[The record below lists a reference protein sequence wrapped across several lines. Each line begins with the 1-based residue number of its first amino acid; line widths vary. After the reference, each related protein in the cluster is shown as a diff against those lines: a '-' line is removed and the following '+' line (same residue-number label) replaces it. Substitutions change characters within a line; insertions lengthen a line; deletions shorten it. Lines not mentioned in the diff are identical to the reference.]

1 MIMKK
6 FLRMMMTAVLA
17 VVCNVA
23 LAQDYIWTEDWSTA
37 SANQTPTDVNSNYS
51 FTNGGGT
58 TMIYDENLAGGTA
71 PELLIAKSNGSFTAN
86 IDLKGKSGEFTLRF
100 LTNKTIGV
108 SSNTTGVT
116 ISELTKN
123 GNSHECT
130 VTVPPSTPTL
140 QLTFTSTTSKNARF
154 DDVKLFQ
161 GTAKKPAGL
170 SWGTA
175 SRNVTIGADDNVF
188 PTLTNDNNL
197 AVTYTCG
204 PATVAT
210 IDKDGNI
217 TLVGE
222 GDATVSAIFEGNAE
236 YEAQTVSYTLQVKA
250 APTVDIS
257 NTPETAYSVENAL
270 ELIKANEGLD
280 TKVYVK
286 GIVTKVS
293 EISVNFGN
301 ATYTISDDASKTYEL
316 LVYRGSY
323 LNGEKFTADDQLKV
337 GDNVVVYG
345 KLTDYNG
352 TKEFTTG
359 SSIYSLNGTTGINT
373 ITTNDATD
381 GVTYNLAGQ
390 RVAES
395 YKGAVIRNGKKFIQR

>member
-1 MIMKK
+1 
-6 FLRMMMTAVLA
+6 MTAVLA

-58 TMIYDENLAGGTA
+58 TKIYNQNLAGGTA

-123 GNSHECT
+123 GNSRECT

-140 QLTFTSTTSKNARF
+140 QLTFTSTTSDNARF

-175 SRNVTIGADDNVF
+175 SRSVTIGADDNVF

-197 AVTYTCG
+197 EVTYTCE
-204 PATVAT
+204 PANVAT

-222 GDATVSAIFEGNAE
+222 GQATVSAIFAGNAE
-236 YEAQTVSYTLQVKA
+236 YEAQTVSYTLQVNA

-257 NTPETAYSVENAL
+257 NTPETAYTVEKAL
-270 ELIKANEGLD
+270 ELIEANKGLD

-286 GIVTKVS
+286 GIVTEVT
-293 EISVNFGN
+293 EISLKYGN
-301 ATYTISDDASKTYEL
+301 ATYTISDDAAKTNA
-316 LVYRGSY
+316 LVVFRGYY
-323 LNGEKFTADDQLKV
+323 LNGDKFTADDQLKIN
-337 GDNVVVYG
+337 DNVVVYG

>member
-1 MIMKK
+1 MKK

-100 LTNKTIGV
+100 QTNKTIGV

-123 GNSHECT
+123 GNSRECT
-130 VTVPPSTPTL
+130 VTVPPSTPNL
-140 QLTFTSTTSKNARF
+140 QLTFTSTTKSNARF

-175 SRNVTIGADDNVF
+175 SRIVTIGADDNVF

-204 PATVAT
+204 PAEVAT

-217 TLVGE
+217 TLVGK
-222 GDATVSAIFEGNAE
+222 GQATVSAIFDGNAE
-236 YEAQTVSYTLQVKA
+236 YEAQTVSYTLQVNA

-257 NTPETAYSVENAL
+257 NTPETAYTVEKAL
-270 ELIKANEGLD
+270 ELIGANEGLD

-286 GIVTKVS
+286 GIVTKVT
-293 EISVNFGN
+293 EISPNYGN
-301 ATYTISDDASKTYEL
+301 ATYTISDDAAKTNEL
-316 LVYRGSY
+316 VVYRGNY
-323 LNGEKFTADDQLKV
+323 LNGDKFTAEDQLKV

-352 TKEFTTG
+352 TKEITTG

-373 ITTNDATD
+373 ITTDGATD

>member
-1 MIMKK
+1 MKK
-6 FLRMMMTAVLA
+6 FLRMTMTAVLA

-23 LAQDYIWTEDWSTA
+23 MAQDYIWTEDWSTA
-37 SANQTPTDVNSNYS
+37 KKDQTPTEVNSNYS
-51 FTNGGGT
+51 FANGGGT
-58 TMIYDENLAGGTA
+58 TKIYNEALAGGTA
-71 PELLIAKSNGSFTAN
+71 PELLIAKKNGSFTAN

-100 LTNKTIGV
+100 KTNKTIVV
-108 SSNTTGVT
+108 SSTTSNVEIGELASTGNT
-116 ISELTKN
+116 K
-123 GNSHECT
+123 ECT
-130 VTVPPSTPTL
+130 VNVPPSTATL
-140 QLTFTSTTSKNARF
+140 ELTFTNTESSNARF
-154 DDVKLFQ
+154 DDVLLFK

-197 AVTYTCG
+197 AVTYTCE

-222 GDATVSAIFEGNAE
+222 GSATVSAIFDGNAE

-257 NTPETAYSVENAL
+257 NTPETAYTVTKAL
-270 ELIKANEGLD
+270 KLIEANEGLD

-286 GIVTKVS
+286 GIVTEVT
-293 EISVNFGN
+293 EISLKYGN
-301 ATYTISDDASKTYEL
+301 ATYTISDDAAKTNA
-316 LVYRGSY
+316 LVVFRGYY
-323 LNGEKFTADDQLKV
+323 LNGDKFTADDQLKIN
-337 GDNVVVYG
+337 DNVVVYG

-373 ITTNDATD
+373 ITTDGATD

>member
-100 LTNKTIGV
+100 QTNKTIEV

-123 GNSHECT
+123 GNSRECT
-130 VTVPPSTPTL
+130 VTVPPSTPNL
-140 QLTFTSTTSKNARF
+140 QLTFTSTTKSNARF

-175 SRNVTIGADDNVF
+175 SRYVTIGADDNVF

-204 PATVAT
+204 PAEVAT

-222 GDATVSAIFEGNAE
+222 GNATVSAIFEGNAE

-257 NTPETAYSVENAL
+257 NTPETAYTVAKAL
-270 ELIKANEGLD
+270 ELIDANEGLD

-286 GIVTKVS
+286 GIVTDVS

-301 ATYTISDDASKTYEL
+301 ATYTISDDAAKTYEL

-323 LNGEKFTADDQLKV
+323 LNGEKFTAEDQLKV